1 MNSFRHPDGQE
12 DMPMQDPNARHPS
25 LIVWSLHWV
34 SALLVLYLLATSLMS
49 GLGLSQRI
57 SPGNW
62 MDWHLSSGIA
72 LLVITIIRLWT
83 SDLWRGLFHVFAFRR
98 SETGTTKSILLLTVF
113 ATVASGLTIFQ
124 KSPFGGVGLVFGAFP
139 MPTLIRLNHS
149 VHNLVIDLHIALAFA
164 IAAVVIVHIRDG
176 LRKGSVSGRSR
187 FITMLWPWRKTL

>member
-1 MNSFRHPDGQE
+1 
-12 DMPMQDPNARHPS
+12 MQFPKSRHPS
-25 LIVWSLHWV
+25 LSVWFLHWV

-83 SDLWRGLFHVFAFRR
+83 SNLWRGLFHVFALRK

-113 ATVASGLTIFQ
+113 ATVATGLTIFQ
-124 KSPFGGVGLVFGAFP
+124 KSPLGGVGLVFGAFP
-139 MPTLIRLNHS
+139 MPTLVRLNHS
-149 VHNLVIDLHIALAFA
+149 VHNLVIDLHIALACA
-164 IAAVVIVHIRDG
+164 IAVVVIVHIGDG
-176 LRKGSVSGRSR
+176 WRKNAMSGRSR
-187 FITMLWPWRKTL
+187 FTTMLWPWRKTL

>member
-12 DMPMQDPNARHPS
+12 DMSMQDPNSRQPS

-34 SALLVLYLLATSLMS
+34 SALLVLYLLATSLTS

-57 SPGNW
+57 SLGNW
-62 MDWHLSSGIA
+62 MNWHLSSGIA

-83 SDLWRGLFHVFAFRR
+83 SNLWRGLFRVFAFRK

-113 ATVASGLTIFQ
+113 VTGVTGLTIFQ

-139 MPTLIRLNHS
+139 MLTLIRLNHS
-149 VHNLVIDLHIALAFA
+149 VHNLVIDLHIALASA

-176 LRKGSVSGRSR
+176 LRKSAVSGRSH
-187 FITMLWPWRKTL
+187 FATMLWPWC